1 MKKVFKFLVAAGAI
15 IGGTAGAVYLLS
27 KKKGDDFGDFD
38 DEDFE
43 DIFADDDDDDRD
55 YVTLDIDSKEKEEE
69 KKEETSETSGAEST
83 ADV

>member
-38 DEDFE
+38 DEDFD
-43 DIFADDDDDDRD
+43 DIFADDEDDDRD

-69 KKEETSETSGAEST
+69 ASESGAETT
-83 ADV
+83 AEA